1 MLGFPGGSVVKK
13 QPANAED
20 MSSIPGPG
28 RSHLSWS
35 NEAHAPQ
42 LLSLCSRSQELQ
54 LLQQSLSALEPVS
67 APQQEKSP
75 HWEALE
81 LQLERSPR
89 SNQDPNKMKWN
100 VNNQVI
106 LLGSL
111 SHWQSLCCNYYY
123 LWIARG
129 IFKCMHSEISPST
142 PLPYLYITAALPN
155 RFAQSIPPC
164 HCL

>member
-28 RSHLSWS
+28 RSHLPWS
-35 NEAHAPQ
+35 NEAHEPQ
-42 LLSLCSRSQELQ
+42 LLSLCSRSQGLQ

-67 APQQEKSP
+67 APQQDKSP

-89 SNQDPNKMKWN
+89 SHKDPAQPKI
-100 VNNQVI
+100 NN
-106 LLGSL
+106 
-111 SHWQSLCCNYYY
+111 
-123 LWIARG
+123 
-129 IFKCMHSEISPST
+129 
-142 PLPYLYITAALPN
+142 ITK
-155 RFAQSIPPC
+155 
-164 HCL
+164 